1 MNRLCGQTVTLY
13 NHVGEV
19 DRKATYLATVLRRV
33 YFESM
38 RGKSRRTSGDA
49 ANDSMLLCIFDDTVI
64 AESPAGQAKTYLPYR
79 QWIPLTPGEKAAFW
93 TLSPDDW
100 IAEGSVD
107 YAIPDGT
114 ISELEKQHPCCRI
127 KSIDR
132 FAQGNRRMW
141 HWEVSGA

>member
-33 YFESM
+33 YFESV
-38 RGKSRRTSGDA
+38 RGKNRRTSGDA

-64 AESPAGQAKTYLPYR
+64 AESPTGQTKTYLPYR
-79 QWIPLTPGEKAAFW
+79 QWVLLTPGEKAAFW

-100 IAEGSVD
+100 VVESAVV
-107 YAIPDGT
+107 DGT
-114 ISELEKQHPCCRI
+114 LSELEKRFPCYRI

-132 FAQGNRRMW
+132 FSQGSRRMW